1 MSTVLSLS
9 GGRSC
14 LLPQKENNAFIQAGG
29 LKLFCFSFGFTS
41 CFLSFQWKFQQQQ
54 PQKRRR
60 QLLRDMTI
68 HFSVTYNHL
77 FLHWYQTTFR
87 LRFVLWFPVIA
98 AFLSSRWCCKPN
110 QKQKQNWAAKQMW
123 KFSNNPTQDTPVRK
137 CWTTPPLLEW
147 MMVCRCGWVNKWVTS
162 R

>member
-14 LLPQKENNAFIQAGG
+14 LMPQKENNEFIQAGEF
-29 LKLFCFSFGFTS
+29 KRFCFSFGFTS

-110 QKQKQNWAAKQMW
+110 QAKN
-123 KFSNNPTQDTPVRK
+123 KTGLLNK
-137 CWTTPPLLEW
+137 CGNLVIIQPKTHLLVNVEPPHHDPSGW
-147 MMVCRCGWVNKWVTS
+147 CRCGWVNKWVTS

>member
-14 LLPQKENNAFIQAGG
+14 LLPQKENNEFIQAGE

-41 CFLSFQWKFQQQQ
+41 CFLSFQWKFQQQQQ

-110 QKQKQNWAAKQMW
+110 QAKN
-123 KFSNNPTQDTPVRK
+123 KTGLLNK
-137 CWTTPPLLEW
+137 CGNLVIIQPKTHLLVNVEPPHHDPSGW
-147 MMVCRCGWVNKWVTS
+147 CRCGWVNKWVTS